1 MQIERTM
8 TIKLSEKEIQMLTDF
23 LEQNIIDDS
32 EFDGSMPDTQEYH
45 RFANALLN
53 QIKHS

>member
-1 MQIERTM
+1 MEIERTM
-8 TIKLSEKEIQMLTDF
+8 AIKLSEKEIQMLTDF

-45 RFANALLN
+45 RFANTLLN
-53 QIKHS
+53 QIKYS